1 MIEAAVLY
9 SALSASVTFGMA
21 VIAFCFVQP
30 AGFTRGGLPI
40 APTTVGVPGRW
51 SVPKMRYGRGRGHI
65 TC

>member
-1 MIEAAVLY
+1 MIEAAVLD
-9 SALSASVTFGMA
+9 STLSASVAFRMA

-30 AGFTRGGLPI
+30 ARFTRGGLSI

-51 SVPKMRYGRGRGHI
+51 LVPKTRYGRSRGHI